1 MAQLVNALFLD
12 QPSVQHAVEYLLE
25 LGYRREDIVVMTP
38 EPPLS
43 RREDAC
49 SEVSHAD
56 KTARGAAIGGT
67 LGALLAGSTA
77 VGVFADA
84 NPLLAFF
91 AGVGAGGLE
100 GSLFG
105 ALVGSLVH
113 VSLAARSAGANDK
126 SGTIVAVEVA
136 EDRSRAIRLLLA
148 SAGGKF
154 VQSS

>member
-12 QPSVQHAVEYLLE
+12 QPSVQHAVEGLLE

-43 RREDAC
+43 RREAAS

-77 VGVFADA
+77 IGVFAEVT
-84 NPLLAFF
+84 PLVAFF
-91 AGVGAGGLE
+91 AGVGAGGLG

-105 ALVGSLVH
+105 ALVGSILRA
-113 VSLAARSAGANDK
+113 SLAARSAAASDK

-136 EDRSRAIRLLLA
+136 EDRSRAIRSLLA